1 MEGPLFEGHI
11 VGPMT
16 VVQLSEPSVLSLNG
30 RSDRCETLDK

>member
-16 VVQLSEPSVLSLNG
+16 VVQLSEPSVLISMEG
-30 RSDRCETLDK
+30 VIVAKH